1 LLVTIRFTLIFYK
14 SLTNTFIYIVVIG
27 LHLELFQQA
36 HCIRKYFLH
45 AATVSSDVHEDQPG
59 GG

>member
-1 LLVTIRFTLIFYK
+1 MTLASDNSVHFDFFYK

-45 AATVSSDVHEDQPG
+45 AATVSSDVH
-59 GG
+59 